1 MSTFSFIRETEAEL
15 LKAFRAPEFILPTI
29 ILPVAFY
36 ALFALAITATR
47 PYATHMFAT
56 FGVFAVMGP
65 SIFGFGVGVASE
77 RDRGW
82 LRIKRASPAPALS
95 FIGAKLVVT
104 LAVCMLA
111 LTPVYLL
118 AAIFGDIALA
128 PSQWA
133 MVSAVHLLAV
143 PAFVLVGL
151 ILGFSLS
158 ANGAVAVSNIVFI
171 TFSTLGG
178 LWMPIAVFPEFLK
191 TFAFILPSY
200 HFGELALSAAGV
212 DGDRAPMVNILAVA
226 VMTTLFAI
234 AASAAWFRQ
243 R

>member
-1 MSTFSFIRETEAEL
+1 MRIYSFLRETEAEL

-29 ILPVAFY
+29 FLPVAFY
-36 ALFALAITATR
+36 ALFALAISATR
-47 PYATHMFAT
+47 PYATYMFAT

-65 SIFGFGVGVASE
+65 SIFGFGVGVAGE

-104 LAVCMLA
+104 LAVCILA
-111 LTPVYLL
+111 LAPVYLI
-118 AAIFGDIALA
+118 AAVYGNIALA

-133 MVSAVHLLAV
+133 MIFAVHMFAV

-151 ILGFSLS
+151 TLGFSLS
-158 ANGAVAVSNIVFI
+158 ANGAVAVSNIVFL

-178 LWMPIAVFPEFLK
+178 LWMPIFVFPDFLK
-191 TFAFILPSY
+191 TFAFALPSY

-212 DGDRAPMVNILAVA
+212 DGERTPMVNLSSAA
-226 VMTTLFAI
+226 VMTALFAV
-234 AASAAWFRQ
+234 AATAAWFRQ

>member
-1 MSTFSFIRETEAEL
+1 MSIYAFLRETEAEL

-29 ILPVAFY
+29 FLPVAFY
-36 ALFALAITATR
+36 ALFALAISATR
-47 PYATHMFAT
+47 PYATYMFAT

-95 FIGAKLVVT
+95 FIGAKLMTT
-104 LAVCMLA
+104 LAVCILA
-111 LTPVYLL
+111 LAPVYLI
-118 AAIFGDIALA
+118 AAIFGGVTLT
-128 PSQWA
+128 PLQWA
-133 MVSAVHLLAV
+133 MTFAVHLLAV

-151 ILGFSLS
+151 TLGFSLS
-158 ANGAVAVSNIVFI
+158 ANSAVAVSNIVFL

-178 LWMPIAVFPEFLK
+178 LWMPIFVFPEFLK
-191 TFAFILPSY
+191 TIAFALPSY
-200 HFGELALSAAGV
+200 HFAELALAAAGAAREGTPAVNLSAAAG
-212 DGDRAPMVNILAVA
+212 
-226 VMTTLFAI
+226 MTALFAL
-234 AASAAWFRQ
+234 AAMAAWFRQ